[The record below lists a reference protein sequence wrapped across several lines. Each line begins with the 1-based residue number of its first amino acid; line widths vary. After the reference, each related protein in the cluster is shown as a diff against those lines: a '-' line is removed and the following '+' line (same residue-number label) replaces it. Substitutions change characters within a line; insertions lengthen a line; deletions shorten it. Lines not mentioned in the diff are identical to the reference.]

1 MTSRQT
7 RHWDELSAVHTK
19 ETGQGETMGRILIL
33 TNSSGGLYDFRNEF
47 VLALKAEHE
56 VFISMP
62 DDTKEKELEKEG
74 CHIIKTAI
82 NRRGINPLEDL
93 KLYHS
98 YSKMIK
104 DLKPDLVVTYTIKPN
119 VYGGFAAGR
128 RGVPYIATITGLG
141 GAFDKTGLLLKVIVT
156 MYKTGLR
163 KAACVFFQNQENRR
177 IFEDFGI
184 KGKNSRMVMG
194 SGVNLDR
201 HRYEEYPES
210 EETHF
215 LFVGRVMKERG
226 ILEYIEAAK
235 KLHSDRVFFDIMGY
249 CDEDYQEMLDG
260 LEQQGILHQIGFH
273 TEVHE
278 YLAAASAIVV
288 ASFHEGMS
296 NALIEGAATGR
307 PVIASNISGCM
318 EAFEEGKTGFGFTP
332 GQPDELIAAMEKFL
346 ALSREERADMG
357 RRARAKMER
366 EFDRK
371 LVTAAYMDEVKEIE
385 TERKT

>member
-1 MTSRQT
+1 MSKV
-7 RHWDELSAVHTK
+7 LV
-19 ETGQGETMGRILIL
+19 L

-47 VLALKAEHE
+47 VLALLAEHE
-56 VFISMP
+56 VVVSMP
-62 DDTKEKELEKEG
+62 DDTKEKELQGEG
-74 CHIIKTAI
+74 CRIIKTAI

-93 KLYHS
+93 KLYRS

-119 VYGGFAAGR
+119 VYGGFASAR
-128 RGVPYIATITGLG
+128 QKVPYIATITGLG
-141 GAFDKTGLLLKVIVT
+141 GAFDKTGLLLKIIVT
-156 MYKTGLR
+156 MYKTGLK
-163 KAACVFFQNQENRR
+163 KAACVFFQNQENRQ
-177 IFEDFGI
+177 IFSRFGI
-184 KGKNSRMVMG
+184 EGKKSRMVMG

-201 HRYEEYPES
+201 HRYEEYPEGD
-210 EETHF
+210 ETHF

-235 KLHSDRVFFDIMGY
+235 KLHGDKIFFDIMGY
-249 CDEDYQEMLDG
+249 CDEDYQGLLDE
-260 LEQQGILHQIGFH
+260 LEEQGVVRQIGFH

-332 GQPDELIAAMEKFL
+332 GKADELIAAMEKFL
-346 ALSREERADMG
+346 ALPVEERAAMG
-357 RRARAKMER
+357 RRGRAKMER

-371 LVTAAYMDEVKEIE
+371 LVTATYMDEVHSLL
-385 TERKT
+385 RK